1 MKIKV
6 LHILNRFIIGGPS
19 IIALNIINSLPS
31 NYEVKLIVGGK
42 DNKEEWSEYML
53 DDTSEKSL
61 IYIPQMRRSLNPFQD
76 ISTYYAIK
84 KVIKEFK
91 PDIVHTHASKAGAIG
106 RLAAANCKVP
116 VVLHTFHGH
125 VFHSYFNGLI
135 TRLFI
140 KTERYLAKKST
151 NIIALSESQKQELSQ
166 KYKICNHDKIV
177 VVPNGIA
184 LQKFIDN
191 QAYKRNLWRKKLSL
205 SEDTVLVGIVG
216 RMAPVKNH
224 KMFVEVLAAS
234 LERQKNTNIKF
245 VIVGDGKTRISVQ
258 EDLTKLNI
266 PYNYLPE
273 NADSAHSKVILTS
286 WETEM
291 DQVYAGLDI
300 VCLTSLNEGS
310 PISLLEAQAA
320 KRPIVSTNVGG
331 VSDTIIENESAFLT
345 PPNDVES
352 FTNKLEQ
359 LINNV
364 DLRQK
369 MGENGFK
376 FVNEKYGQER
386 LVQNMDNL
394 YKNLITKI

>member
-1 MKIKV
+1 
-6 LHILNRFIIGGPS
+6 
-19 IIALNIINSLPS
+19 
-31 NYEVKLIVGGK
+31 
-42 DNKEEWSEYML
+42 
-53 DDTSEKSL
+53 
-61 IYIPQMRRSLNPFQD
+61 
-76 ISTYYAIK
+76 
-84 KVIKEFK
+84 
-91 PDIVHTHASKAGAIG
+91 
-106 RLAAANCKVP
+106 
-116 VVLHTFHGH
+116 
-125 VFHSYFNGLI
+125 
-135 TRLFI
+135 
-140 KTERYLAKKST
+140 
-151 NIIALSESQKQELSQ
+151 
-166 KYKICNHDKIV
+166 
-177 VVPNGIA
+177 
-184 LQKFIDN
+184 
-191 QAYKRNLWRKKLSL
+191 
-205 SEDTVLVGIVG
+205 
-216 RMAPVKNH
+216 
-224 KMFVEVLAAS
+224 MFVEVLAAS

-394 YKNLITKI
+394 YNNLITKI